1 MSFSL
6 AYRSS
11 TFNDW
16 LLRTKHIDSG
26 KVRFVLRE
34 FPLDRITAGESGI
47 QVGQSGR
54 RAELPQ

>member
-34 FPLDRITAGESGI
+34 FPLDLEP
-47 QVGQSGR
+47 V
-54 RAELPQ
+54 LN